1 MNNKGALP
9 DDITGKLP
17 TSIWNNVSL
26 ENFPPIIIKLSPK
39 LPDEVFYV
47 DDESGGTRKDILATI
62 VQKER
67 VKRELLPA
75 LGIPHIRDQKTVHL
89 HQHHIKK

>member
-47 DDESGGTRKDILATI
+47 DDESGGIRKEILATT
-62 VQKER
+62 VQKEG
-67 VKRELLPA
+67 VKGNSCPR
-75 LGIPHIRDQKTVHL
+75 
-89 HQHHIKK
+89 